1 MAMTTHLENEL
12 IKLKQDLFEMWDL
25 VLLQVKTAQ
34 DSIRDFDK
42 AAAAEVL
49 FREKMV
55 DLFELQLDRNCENII
70 ALYSP
75 VAVDLRLTLAILKI
89 NTNLERIA
97 DFAKG
102 IAKYVAKSPRDKINP
117 ELLKVTSLV
126 DLLENVYTMLSDA
139 RKALEMENARKAISV
154 FAKDDLLDDMHK
166 RSNEI
171 ISIYIR
177 SHPDEIDA
185 SLNVNSIIR
194 KIERM
199 GDHTSNIAEEIVFY
213 LEAKVLK
220 HSGKGKNKGTS
231 PKA

>member
-1 MAMTTHLENEL
+1 MTTHLENEL

-102 IAKYVAKSPRDKINP
+102 IAKYVAKSPREKINP

-166 RSNEI
+166 RSNDI

-199 GDHTSNIAEEIVFY
+199 GDHTNNIAEEIVFY

-231 PKA
+231 PKV

>member
-1 MAMTTHLENEL
+1 MTTHLENEL

-34 DSIRDFDK
+34 DSILDFDK

>member
-1 MAMTTHLENEL
+1 MTTHLENEL